1 MLLLFELFLWL
12 LLLFHFLRVC
22 PGLNGHGCQP
32 LGVIVVKFP
41 GQTTQ
46 LLFLRGDET
55 TGQSLQF
62 LLVGIQ
68 GRLGPLALA
77 QSAHQPDNKC
87 RLQNQQEAD
96 ANEVMPVLVS
106 DADFLEQHGGASR
119 QKPHVNA
126 MTP

>member
-1 MLLLFELFLWL
+1 MDIVGQVDEPVFDMANPTRQGRPDILALQFQ
-12 LLLFHFLRVC
+12 R

-77 QSAHQPDNKC
+77 QVPTSPTMSADC
-87 RLQNQQEAD
+87 R
-96 ANEVMPVLVS
+96 S
-106 DADFLEQHGGASR
+106 SR
-119 QKPHVNA
+119 RP
-126 MTP
+126 TPMK